1 VGPVSQRERRE
12 GKVSWVARG
21 LNGPSKLAGPR
32 GEKEAG
38 GLRLGEWARKVSRAE
53 MRPAALVLLGL
64 KERGGGWAGPKERR
78 EGEKRDLGFL
88 SFSFFKLFFFKFK
101 HYKPF
106 FKIFKT
112 F

>member
-1 VGPVSQRERRE
+1 
-12 GKVSWVARG
+12 
-21 LNGPSKLAGPR
+21 
-32 GEKEAG
+32 
-38 GLRLGEWARKVSRAE
+38 

-64 KERGGGWAGPKERR
+64 KERGGGWAGPKKRR